1 MHFPHTHTTLV
12 DTKASQEPSGFA
24 LLVCTGRT
32 CRHICFAVYR
42 FDEHRS
48 ISDGHRRSS
57 TTSISLSVPV
67 ALVCDTAGIL
77 VELSRQRLALR
88 ATDALPLDP
97 RPPVLIL
104 SAGFWVV
111 FFFFLPSGEKTR
123 ARDRPSSSF
132 YRSRYQEAMF
142 HLPTRLA
149 AERGRPYVTRGTFD
163 STDVDGDHCSCGP
176 SMTRARA
183 ARVRVYS

>member
-1 MHFPHTHTTLV
+1 M
-12 DTKASQEPSGFA
+12 
-24 LLVCTGRT
+24 
-32 CRHICFAVYR
+32 
-42 FDEHRS
+42 
-48 ISDGHRRSS
+48 
-57 TTSISLSVPV
+57 PV
-67 ALVCDTAGIL
+67 VLVCDTAGIL

-97 RPPVLIL
+97 Q
-104 SAGFWVV
+104 SASFDPERRFLGCC
-111 FFFFLPSGEKTR
+111 FFFLKLPSGEKTR
-123 ARDRPSSSF
+123 ARDRPGSSF

-163 STDVDGDHCSCGP
+163 STEVDGDDCSCGP